1 MKVRVGIIT
10 FHASYNFGSALQAY
24 ALQTAIE
31 RLGHQSKI
39 IDYRSWD
46 FEQYRLF
53 RPEHPRIM
61 YKTMKKLVPYLER
74 KNSFESFWREH
85 FTMTSR
91 RYSFKDEAALNE
103 LPSQFD
109 CFVCGSDQIWNLDA
123 TRGIVKPFFLS
134 FAGDGRRVAYA
145 PSLAHT
151 SFRPEYFDKE
161 ELSRLLAPFYAISV
175 REQETVNLFQ
185 PLVNKRIEICADP
198 TLLLDATSYEPL
210 LQGARQKMEEPY
222 LFVYMLRSCP
232 ELVESASRV
241 AELLGVKVFYVSE
254 EALDIANSENLFG
267 IGPEEFLWLIKN
279 ATGVL
284 TNSFHATLFSVIFHT
299 PFRTFASDLS
309 SSRVRGFLK
318 DLDIDQCLSTKTDI
332 RPLTIVDWS
341 ESDKSVIGMRERSW
355 DFLKGALA

>member
-1 MKVRVGIIT
+1 MKFLNLQVSNGLEILLSMGNRLTLNIRSESAYGIGEVLKRFTKRPSGRV
-10 FHASYNFGSALQAY
+10 
-24 ALQTAIE
+24 
-31 RLGHQSKI
+31 
-39 IDYRSWD
+39 
-46 FEQYRLF
+46 
-53 RPEHPRIM
+53 
-61 YKTMKKLVPYLER
+61 
-74 KNSFESFWREH
+74 SFSF
-85 FTMTSR
+85 
-91 RYSFKDEAALNE
+91 
-103 LPSQFD
+103 
-109 CFVCGSDQIWNLDA
+109 
-123 TRGIVKPFFLS
+123 TRGYSGARKS
-134 FAGDGRRVAYA
+134 CRRPQTPACIPTRSAPVAYA

-210 LQGARQKMEEPY
+210 LQGARQKMEESY

-318 DLDIDQCLSTKTDI
+318 DLGIDQCLSTKTDI